1 MAKVLQMKERCS
13 ILEGVVET
21 IEKQIKSWGEK
32 QAQVYK
38 VETFF
43 GYIKDLLEAFASQAT
58 ASKW

>member
-1 MAKVLQMKERCS
+1 MKERCS

-32 QAQVYK
+32 QAQVYE